1 MVINTD
7 ENGPNSTD
15 IFKKGLNLINTD
27 KPWMDSTFSVF
38 VSQ

>member
-1 MVINTD
+1 MFMVINTD

-27 KPWMDSTFSVF
+27 KP
-38 VSQ
+38 